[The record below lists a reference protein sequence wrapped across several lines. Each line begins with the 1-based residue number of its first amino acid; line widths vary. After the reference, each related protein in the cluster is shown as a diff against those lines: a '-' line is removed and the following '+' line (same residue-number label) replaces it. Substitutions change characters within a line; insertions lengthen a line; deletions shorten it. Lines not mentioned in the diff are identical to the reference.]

1 MKQEKGRVDLTLPI
15 VSPEIDRYMRT
26 LVSSTDH
33 FVLLEMEAY
42 AQQHNFPIVNRLVGI
57 FLEMQAKMIQAKR
70 VFEFGSGY
78 GYSAY
83 WFAKA
88 VGAEGEVI
96 CSDMNPANRAAAEK
110 YLTTVDLWQRI
121 DFKVE
126 KAQDAFTKTKGLFDI
141 CYNDADKEG
150 YPEIWQMAKN
160 RIRSG
165 GLYIADNVLWSG
177 RVALQNDLNTADSV
191 SESTKAIM
199 QHNQMIFNDAEFD
212 AFINPTRD
220 GVIVARRK

>member
-1 MKQEKGRVDLTLPI
+1 
-15 VSPEIDRYMRT
+15 
-26 LVSSTDH
+26 
-33 FVLLEMEAY
+33 
-42 AQQHNFPIVNRLVGI
+42 
-57 FLEMQAKMIQAKR
+57 
-70 VFEFGSGY
+70 
-78 GYSAY
+78 
-83 WFAKA
+83 
-88 VGAEGEVI
+88 
-96 CSDMNPANRAAAEK
+96 
-110 YLTTVDLWQRI
+110 
-121 DFKVE
+121 
-126 KAQDAFTKTKGLFDI
+126 
-141 CYNDADKEG
+141 
-150 YPEIWQMAKN
+150 MAKN

>member
-1 MKQEKGRVDLTLPI
+1 MKQQEDRLDPTLP
-15 VSPEIDRYMRT
+15 VVHPEIDHYMRA
-26 LVSSTDH
+26 LVSPTDH
-33 FVLLEMEAY
+33 AVLLEMEAY
-42 AQQHNFPIVNRLVGI
+42 AQQHHFPIVNRLVGI
-57 FLEMQAKMIQAKR
+57 FLEIQAKMIQAKR

-88 VGAEGEVI
+88 VGVEGQVI
-96 CSDMNPANRAAAEK
+96 SSDINPANRAAAEQ
-110 YLTTVDLWQRI
+110 YLTRVDLWQRI

-126 KAQDAFTKTKGLFDI
+126 KAQDAFAATEGLFDI

-150 YPEIWQMAKN
+150 YPEIWRMAKD
-160 RIRSG
+160 RIRPG

-177 RVALQNDLNTADSV
+177 RVALPDSSNNV
-191 SESTKAIM
+191 DSMRESTKAIM
-199 QHNQMIFNDAEFD
+199 QHNQMIFNDPDFD